1 MCVCMHVRVCVRAC
15 ARVCVCV
22 RMCVF
27 MYVCGACMCVC
38 MYVCIYLFLVRA
50 YACVCLCVRVLARMC
65 VYVCVFMCVR
75 VCVCVFMCVQR
86 VCVCVGVRDT
96 VCVCVCVYVFM
107 CGCMRVCMCVCS
119 VHVCMCV
126 CVCVCD
132 VCVCV
137 CVFNT
142 CVSMYVLCQQLR
154 VDLIGDANK
163 SYNVFVTNF
172 IDLYDRCFICKEQNI
187 KKVYTKILWM
197 TQDLKKLCP
206 KRSCLYKKYVQHPT
220 QYRENFYKRYR
231 NYVTLKIRQ
240 AKSKFYYDKFNN
252 INKQCKENMAT
263 DFLGK
268 TKTNLYI
275 QCVSK

>member
-1 MCVCMHVRVCVRAC
+1 
-15 ARVCVCV
+15 
-22 RMCVF
+22 
-27 MYVCGACMCVC
+27 
-38 MYVCIYLFLVRA
+38 
-50 YACVCLCVRVLARMC
+50 
-65 VYVCVFMCVR
+65 
-75 VCVCVFMCVQR
+75 MCVQR
-86 VCVCVGVRDT
+86 VCVCVTCVGVRDT
-96 VCVCVCVYVFM
+96 VCVCVCV
-107 CGCMRVCMCVCS
+107 CMCSCVCAC
-119 VHVCMCV
+119 VYVCVCAACTCVCVYVCV
-126 CVCVCD
+126 CVCVCVCVTY

-197 TQDLKKLCP
+197 TQDLKKLCQ

-252 INKQCKENMAT
+252 IKKTMQGKHGSVST

-268 TKTNLYI
+268 TKNKPIYTMRIKIKVIHIKRPIVLKSNDLKI
-275 QCVSK
+275 CMWHIGEEQLIFFLLVPFLHQVCHA